1 MSTLF
6 SVSND
11 LLIHSRYLSL
21 AKLKLHRSVHV
32 SDLSV
37 MVWLLWKREI
47 SRVCE

>member
-21 AKLKLHRSVHV
+21 AKLHRSVHV

-47 SRVCE
+47 SRACE